1 MQLGPAAHRMLA
13 EMVADMLV
21 SRDMLN
27 FGDGKQNATAAANQ
41 TLAQPPTKPAPGLR
55 KPTPSVRSLASAA
68 FLTASDTKYDTH
80 KCNFTFVLQEWAL
93 CNNAFRTY
101 VNVLTAS

>member
-1 MQLGPAAHRMLA
+1 MLIDSTFFVRAKLTVCDRDDMQLGPAAHRMLA

-27 FGDGKQNATAAANQ
+27 FGGGKQNATAAANQ

-55 KPTPSVRSLASAA
+55 
-68 FLTASDTKYDTH
+68 
-80 KCNFTFVLQEWAL
+80 
-93 CNNAFRTY
+93 
-101 VNVLTAS
+101 